1 MTVCDSGL
9 CTWCCPRP
17 CLGTWEPWGGTS
29 PAASGSYLESRAS
42 GRQGPSHV
50 CWRTGCPFLGAPR
63 LGGGPVP
70 PPLGN
75 LGMAASSRLA
85 SWHCK
90 PREALGTCSGVGP
103 SRGCAHTRG
112 VFAGA
117 GGGPC
122 APAPGRAPPYSL
134 SSFLLRARGSEA
146 MFGKECDD
154 RGDKNIIFTECS
166 LFKISGRLV
175 LLFLNR
181 PESPLENAQRV

>member
-1 MTVCDSGL
+1 MTVYDSGL
-9 CTWCCPRP
+9 CARCCPRP
-17 CLGTWEPWGGTS
+17 CLGNWEPWGSTL

-50 CWRTGCPFLGAPR
+50 CWVSLPGGSQA
-63 LGGGPVP
+63 GGGLVP
-70 PPLGN
+70 PPWS
-75 LGMAASSRLA
+75 LGMAASSWLA
-85 SWHCK
+85 SWRCK
-90 PREALGTCSGVGP
+90 RREALGTCSGVGP
-103 SRGCAHTRG
+103 SGGCPHTRG
-112 VFAGA
+112 DFAGA
-117 GGGPC
+117 GGRPC
-122 APAPGRAPPYSL
+122 APVPGRALPYSL

-154 RGDKNIIFTECS
+154 RGDKNIIFTEYS